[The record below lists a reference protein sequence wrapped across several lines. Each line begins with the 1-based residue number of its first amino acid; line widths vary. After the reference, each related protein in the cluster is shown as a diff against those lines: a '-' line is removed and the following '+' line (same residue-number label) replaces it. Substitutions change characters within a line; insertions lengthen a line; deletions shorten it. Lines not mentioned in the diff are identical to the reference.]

1 MFSEKI
7 SDLLKITVNKLGNG
21 AFGSVYVAEKTENNK
36 KIALKAEEKEKL
48 DNLTLRNEFLM
59 LRKISLL
66 KKYITSKDKERENL
80 ENNENIIIYKYIT
93 NKNLLVMPKEYNINN
108 MIINKCIPDIY
119 NYIETNE
126 YNYLTMDLCGENLEN
141 ILERYSLTENS
152 KYFIA
157 YKLLFTMFCI
167 HSCGII
173 HRDIK
178 LSNFVLSSVLETTNI
193 NSVNNR
199 KIVPMLIDFGLSK
212 EYYKMENTK
221 VIQSQYGKSKSITGT
236 LRYISISIHEHNTPT
251 IIDDLISLCYCL
263 CVIFTNKSLPWVG
276 HKKDPDVFESE
287 KHSEKNCKCGYHKNK
302 ENNNLKNN
310 TIAEIKYHT
319 SKEELNELI
328 SDNNNNKYVFLG
340 KWINYLYGLN
350 KKAIPSYSILYKYIR
365 REKDEK
371 NLFFEILN
379 KK

>member
-7 SDLLKITVNKLGNG
+7 SDFLKITVNKLGNG
-21 AFGSVYVAEKTENNK
+21 AFGSVYVAEKADNNK
-36 KIALKAEEKEKL
+36 KIALKVEDKEKL
-48 DNLTLRNEFLM
+48 DSLTLRNEFLM

-66 KKYITSKDKERENL
+66 KKYILCKDVNEKKNL
-80 ENNENIIIYKYIT
+80 EKNDNIIIYKYI
-93 NKNLLVMPKEYNINN
+93 NDNNLLVIPNNYSMNN
-108 MIINKCIPDIY
+108 MIVNKCIPDIH
-119 NYIETNE
+119 NYIETTD

-141 ILERYSLTENS
+141 IIEKYSLTENS

-157 YKLLFTMFCI
+157 YKLLFTMFCV

-178 LSNFVLSSVLETTNI
+178 LSNFVLSNILDTINLNNTN
-193 NSVNNR
+193 N
-199 KIVPMLIDFGLSK
+199 KKLFPMLIDFGLSK
-212 EYYKMENTK
+212 EFYKIENSK

-276 HKKDPDVFESE
+276 HKKDPDIFDSNN
-287 KHSEKNCKCGYHKNK
+287 HTDSNCKCGYHKNK
-302 ENNNLKNN
+302 MNNNLKNN

-319 SKEELNELI
+319 PIEELIIDNEG
-328 SDNNNNKYVFLG
+328 NKYIFLG
-340 KWINYLYGLN
+340 KWLNYLYGLN
-350 KKAIPSYSILYKYIR
+350 KKAIPSYSVLYKYIK
-365 REKDEK
+365 REKDEN
-371 NLFFEILN
+371 NLIFEIKN

>member
-7 SDLLKITVNKLGNG
+7 SDFLKITVNKLGNG
-21 AFGSVYVAEKTENNK
+21 AFGSVYVAEKADNNK
-36 KIALKAEEKEKL
+36 KIALKVEDKEKL
-48 DNLTLRNEFLM
+48 DSLTLRNEFLM

-66 KKYITSKDKERENL
+66 KKYILCKDVNEKKNL
-80 ENNENIIIYKYIT
+80 EKNDNIIIYKYI
-93 NKNLLVMPKEYNINN
+93 NDNNLLVIPNNYSMNN
-108 MIINKCIPDIY
+108 MIVNKCIPDIH
-119 NYIETNE
+119 NYIETTD

-141 ILERYSLTENS
+141 IIEKYSLTENS

-157 YKLLFTMFCI
+157 YKLLFTMFCV

-178 LSNFVLSSVLETTNI
+178 LSNFVLSNILDTINLNNTN
-193 NSVNNR
+193 N
-199 KIVPMLIDFGLSK
+199 KKLFPMLIDFGLSK
-212 EYYKMENTK
+212 EFYKIENSK

-236 LRYISISIHEHNTPT
+236 LRYISLSIHEHNTPT

-276 HKKDPDVFESE
+276 HKKDPDIFDSNN
-287 KHSEKNCKCGYHKNK
+287 HTDSNCKCGYHKNK
-302 ENNNLKNN
+302 MNNNLKNN

-319 SKEELNELI
+319 PIEELIMDNEG
-328 SDNNNNKYVFLG
+328 NKYIFLG
-340 KWINYLYGLN
+340 KWLNYLYGLN
-350 KKAIPSYSILYKYIR
+350 KKAIPSYSVLYKYIK
-365 REKDEK
+365 REKDEN
-371 NLFFEILN
+371 NLIFEIKN

>member
-7 SDLLKITVNKLGNG
+7 SDFLKITVNKLGNG
-21 AFGSVYVAEKTENNK
+21 AFGSVYVAEKADNNK
-36 KIALKAEEKEKL
+36 KIALKVEDKEKL
-48 DNLTLRNEFLM
+48 DSLTLRNEFLM

-66 KKYITSKDKERENL
+66 KKYILCKDGNEKKNL
-80 ENNENIIIYKYIT
+80 EKNDNIIIYKYISE
-93 NKNLLVMPKEYNINN
+93 NNLLVIPNNYSMNN
-108 MIINKCIPDIY
+108 MIVNKCIPDIH
-119 NYIETNE
+119 NYIETTD

-141 ILERYSLTENS
+141 IIEKYSLTENS

-157 YKLLFTMFCI
+157 HKLLFTMFCV

-178 LSNFVLSSVLETTNI
+178 LSNFVLSNILDTVNLNNTN
-193 NSVNNR
+193 N
-199 KIVPMLIDFGLSK
+199 KKLFPMLIDFGLSK
-212 EYYKMENTK
+212 EFYKIENSK
-221 VIQSQYGKSKSITGT
+221 VIQSQFGKSKSITGT

-276 HKKDPDVFESE
+276 HKKDPDIFDSNNHTES
-287 KHSEKNCKCGYHKNK
+287 NCKCGYHKNRT
-302 ENNNLKNN
+302 NNNLKNN

-319 SKEELNELI
+319 PIEELI
-328 SDNNNNKYVFLG
+328 TDNDGNKYIFLG
-340 KWINYLYGLN
+340 KWLNYLYGLN
-350 KKAIPSYSILYKYIR
+350 KKAIPSYSVLYKYIK
-365 REKDEK
+365 REKDEN
-371 NLFFEILN
+371 NLNFEIKN

>member
-36 KIALKAEEKEKL
+36 KIALKAEDKEKL
-48 DNLTLRNEFLM
+48 DSLTLRNEFLM
-59 LRKISLL
+59 LRKISIL
-66 KKYITSKDKERENL
+66 KKYLSSKDNKEKENL
-80 ENNENIIIYKYIT
+80 ENNESIIIYKYIT
-93 NKNLLVMPKEYNINN
+93 NNNLLVIPSEFNINK
-108 MIINKCIPDIY
+108 MLINKCIPDIY
-119 NYIETNE
+119 NYIETND

-141 ILERYSLTENS
+141 ILEKYSLTENA

-178 LSNFVLSSVLETTNI
+178 LSNFVLSNVLDSI
-193 NSVNNR
+193 NLNNN
-199 KIVPMLIDFGLSK
+199 KKLLPMLIDFGLSK
-212 EYYKMENTK
+212 EFYKIENSK
-221 VIQSQYGKSKSITGT
+221 VIQSQFGKSKSITGT

-276 HKKDPDVFESE
+276 HKKDPDIFDSS
-287 KHSEKNCKCGYHKNK
+287 KHSENNCKCGYHKNK
-302 ENNNLKNN
+302 ATNNLKNN
-310 TIAEIKYHT
+310 TIAEIKYH
-319 SKEELNELI
+319 SSIEELV
-328 SDNNNNKYVFLG
+328 SDNNNNKYIFLG
-340 KWINYLYGLN
+340 KWLTYLYGLN
-350 KKAIPSYSILYKYIR
+350 KKAIPSYSVLYKYIK
-365 REKDEK
+365 REKDEN
-371 NLFFEILN
+371 NLCFDILN
-379 KK
+379 RK

>member
-7 SDLLKITVNKLGNG
+7 SDFLKITVNKLGNG
-21 AFGSVYVAEKTENNK
+21 AFGSVYVAEKADNNK
-36 KIALKAEEKEKL
+36 KIALKVEDKEKL
-48 DNLTLRNEFLM
+48 DSLTLRNEFLM

-66 KKYITSKDKERENL
+66 KKYILCKDGNEKKNL
-80 ENNENIIIYKYIT
+80 EKNDNIIIYKYI
-93 NKNLLVMPKEYNINN
+93 NDNNLLVIPNNYSMNN
-108 MIINKCIPDIY
+108 MIVNKCIPDIH
-119 NYIETNE
+119 NYIETTD

-141 ILERYSLTENS
+141 IIEKYSLTENS

-157 YKLLFTMFCI
+157 YKLLFTMFCV

-178 LSNFVLSSVLETTNI
+178 LSNFVLSNILDTVNLNNTN
-193 NSVNNR
+193 N
-199 KIVPMLIDFGLSK
+199 KKLFPMLIDFGLSK
-212 EYYKMENTK
+212 EFYKIENSK

-236 LRYISISIHEHNTPT
+236 LRYISLSIHEHNTPT

-276 HKKDPDVFESE
+276 HKKDPDIFDSNN
-287 KHSEKNCKCGYHKNK
+287 HTDSNCKCGYHKNK
-302 ENNNLKNN
+302 MNNNLKNN

-319 SKEELNELI
+319 PIEELIIDNEG
-328 SDNNNNKYVFLG
+328 NKYIFLG
-340 KWINYLYGLN
+340 KWLNYLYGLN
-350 KKAIPSYSILYKYIR
+350 KKAIPSYSVLYKYIK
-365 REKDEK
+365 REKDEN
-371 NLFFEILN
+371 NLIFEIKN

>member
-7 SDLLKITVNKLGNG
+7 SDFLKITVNKLGNG
-21 AFGSVYVAEKTENNK
+21 AFGSVYVAEKADNNK
-36 KIALKAEEKEKL
+36 KIALKVEDKEKL
-48 DNLTLRNEFLM
+48 DSLTLRNEFLM

-66 KKYITSKDKERENL
+66 KKYILCKDVIEKKNL
-80 ENNENIIIYKYIT
+80 EKNDNIIIYKYI
-93 NKNLLVMPKEYNINN
+93 NENNLLVIPNNYSMNN
-108 MIINKCIPDIY
+108 MIVNKCIPDIH
-119 NYIETNE
+119 NYIETTD

-141 ILERYSLTENS
+141 IIEKYSLTENS

-157 YKLLFTMFCI
+157 YKLLFTMFCV

-178 LSNFVLSSVLETTNI
+178 LSNFVLSNILDTVNLNNTN
-193 NSVNNR
+193 N
-199 KIVPMLIDFGLSK
+199 KKLFPMLIDFGLSK
-212 EYYKMENTK
+212 EFYKIENSK
-221 VIQSQYGKSKSITGT
+221 VIQSQFGKSKSITGT

-276 HKKDPDVFESE
+276 HKKDPDIFDSNNHTES
-287 KHSEKNCKCGYHKNK
+287 NCKCGYHKNRM
-302 ENNNLKNN
+302 NNNLKNN

-319 SKEELNELI
+319 PIEELI
-328 SDNNNNKYVFLG
+328 TDNDNNKYIFLG
-340 KWINYLYGLN
+340 KWLNYLYGLN
-350 KKAIPSYSILYKYIR
+350 KKAIPSYSVLYKYIK
-365 REKDEK
+365 REKDEN
-371 NLFFEILN
+371 NLIFEIKN